1 MKRQTWFIAIV
12 AGIVLVGFVI
22 FRTSLP
28 RRGVRDRHESA
39 SQPGAVSYP
48 EGTTTVPELFD
59 EAISLAENDKI
70 SDAEAV
76 YRNVVELEPNNAP
89 GYIGLA
95 SSRFSQVDLKE
106 AEKHYRR
113 ALSIDPGS
121 SMAMLGL
128 GSVASRRGEHSA
140 ALEFYSKALATYP
153 DLSDAHWGLAIT
165 YERMG
170 DWNHAAMHYDIF
182 LKLAPQSNLA
192 TMARARLTE
201 TQRRI
206 GPLRNQSH
214 PAEK

>member
-1 MKRQTWFIAIV
+1 MNRKRWFFVIV

-22 FRTSLP
+22 LRTSLA
-28 RRGVRDRHESA
+28 RRGVRDRSEIA

-59 EAISLAENDKI
+59 EARSLVENGKR

-76 YRNVVELEPNNAP
+76 YRKIVELEPNNAP

-95 SSRFSQVDLKE
+95 SCRVSQGDLEK

-113 ALSIDPGS
+113 ALSIDPDS

-128 GSVASRRGEHSA
+128 GSVAYSRSEHSA
-140 ALEFYSKALATYP
+140 ALDFYRKALATYP
-153 DLSDAHWGLAIT
+153 DLPDAHWGLAIT
-165 YERMG
+165 YDAMG
-170 DWNHAAMHYDIF
+170 DSTNAALHYDKF

-192 TMARARLTE
+192 KTARDRLKE
-201 TQRRI
+201 TQRPV
-206 GPLRNQSH
+206 GPRQ
-214 PAEK
+214 